1 MPAYNTQALF
11 ENLKGIKVIPIKS
24 LTQALAESETTGL
37 PFHQLVLDMGL
48 ISDENLGKLISDLI
62 KVPFV
67 KLSGRPIPEDIL
79 AIIPESVARK
89 QRVVAFEKGSDGIK
103 VAMADPSNHEEINLL
118 EKKTGLPVKVYY
130 ATEKDINEASL
141 LYKGEFKKTLT
152 DLLQEQV
159 EVVGKSVEKEA
170 PVTKLLDLII
180 EYAYQSKASDI
191 HIEPTEIDSLVR
203 FRIDGVLHD
212 VLHLPGRLHDQ
223 VVTRIKV
230 LAKLRTDEHQSPQDG
245 KLKSKLDAEDL
256 DVRISIVPIVGGEK
270 VVMRLLS
277 SRSRQYSLVDLG
289 LNEKNLEK
297 VKNGFSKPYGMVLS
311 TGPTGSGKTS
321 TIYAILKIINTRDK
335 NIATIED
342 PVEYQIKGVNQIQV
356 NPKAGLTFA
365 DGLRSILRQDPD
377 VVFVGEIRDKET
389 AGIAIN
395 SALTGHLV
403 LSTIHTNDAATT
415 LPRLIDM
422 NIEPFLV
429 ASTVNVIVAQRLVRK
444 ICDKCKA
451 PLRTTETILN
461 KHFPAEKIKAYFG
474 DKSDILIYKG
484 NGCQVC
490 HLTGY
495 VGRIGIF
502 EILEVSEAIRD
513 LIMQKVDAELIAKK
527 AIEDGMTTMLDDG
540 LDKVVRGITTIE
552 EVMRAIKE

>member
-502 EILEVSEAIRD
+502 EILEVSEAVRD